1 MKPESA
7 TIKPEL
13 PLPEPIRGADPG
25 SFAQYTISER
35 LPKIARQV
43 ITDRSWSPESV
54 QSLTTL
60 VDEMPDGLLS
70 PLLDNG
76 APDSAEWERFL
87 HPHLD
92 QTWLQAPWFVA
103 EIYFF
108 RRVIAS
114 TGYLRPGPG
123 SGVDPYTTLKIEGLK
138 PVIGA
143 LRTLYAHTN
152 RLLPKFPPSPHQIQ
166 ETLAFMLRK
175 NTWGNQAD
183 LSLWPAND
191 GDSPA
196 RPGDDLLTEN
206 LLVDHAVPIS
216 RYLIKNTQRSQRVD
230 FVLDNGGLEL
240 AYDLALADFLLRHE
254 IARVIHLHTKPFPT
268 YVSDATSGDVLSML
282 DYLEKAPDQQVRDLA
297 QRLNQNLQNSNLILK
312 DDFYWTFPLSG
323 WEMPSALKNELQK
336 SDLIFSKG
344 DANYRRWMG
353 DRHWSFTTPL
363 EDILTYLPA
372 PLALMRV
379 FKSNCLIGIK
389 PGQAEAV
396 GGKDP
401 DWLYDGK
408 WGVIQ
413 FYSN

>member
-1 MKPESA
+1 MPPESS
-7 TIKPEL
+7 TIKPKL
-13 PLPEPIRGADPG
+13 PLPDPIRGADPD

-43 ITDRSWSPESV
+43 ITDRLWSPEAV
-54 QSLTTL
+54 GSLTTL
-60 VDEMPDGLLS
+60 VDEMPDGLVS

-92 QTWLQAPWFVA
+92 QTWLQAPWFMA

-123 SGVDPYTTLKIEGLK
+123 SGVDPYAPLKVEGLK
-138 PVIGA
+138 PVLGA
-143 LRTLYAHTN
+143 LRTLYAHTD

-183 LSLWPAND
+183 LSLWPAD
-191 GDSPA
+191 DSDSPA

-206 LLVDHAVPIS
+206 LLVDHAEPIS
-216 RYLIKNTQRSQRVD
+216 RYLIKNAERSQRVD

-240 AYDLALADFLLRHE
+240 AYDLALADFLLRYE
-254 IARVIHLHTKPFPT
+254 IARVVHLHTKPFPT
-268 YVSDATSGDVLSML
+268 YVSDATTGDVLSML
-282 DYLEKAPDQQVRDLA
+282 DYLGKAPDQPIRNLA
-297 QRLNQNLQNSNLILK
+297 QRLFRNIQNGNLILK

-323 WEMPSALKNELQK
+323 WELPSALKNELQK
-336 SDLIFSKG
+336 SDLIVSKG

-363 EDILTYLPA
+363 EGVLSYLPA

-379 FKSNCLIGIK
+379 LKSNCLIGIK
-389 PGQAEAV
+389 PGQAESV

-413 FYSN
+413 FYSK

>member
-1 MKPESA
+1 MPPESS
-7 TIKPEL
+7 TIKPNL
-13 PLPEPIRGADPG
+13 PLPEPIRGADPD

-35 LPKIARQV
+35 LPNIARQV
-43 ITDRSWSPESV
+43 ITNGSWSPDSV

-92 QTWLQAPWFVA
+92 QTWLQAPWFMA

-114 TGYLRPGPG
+114 TGYLQPGPG
-123 SGVDPYTTLKIEGLK
+123 SGIDPYAPLKVEGLK
-138 PVIGA
+138 PVLGA
-143 LRTLYAHTN
+143 LRTLYAHPN
-152 RLLPKFPPSPHQIQ
+152 WLLPKFQPSPHQLQ

-183 LSLWPAND
+183 LSLWPADD
-191 GDSPA
+191 GDSPV

-206 LLVDHAVPIS
+206 LLVDHAAPIS
-216 RYLIKNTQRSQRVD
+216 RYLIKNAKRSQRVD

-240 AYDLALADFLLRHE
+240 AYDLALADFLLQYE
-254 IARVIHLHTKPFPT
+254 IARVVHLHTKPFPT
-268 YVSDATSGDVLSML
+268 YVSDATTGDVLSML
-282 DYLEKAPDQQVRDLA
+282 DYLEKAPDKQVRDLA
-297 QRLNQNLQNSNLILK
+297 YRLFRNIQNGSLILK
-312 DDFYWTFPLSG
+312 DNFYWTFPLSG

-336 SDLIFSKG
+336 SDLIVSKG

-353 DRHWSFTTPL
+353 DRFWPFTTPL

>member
-1 MKPESA
+1 MPPESS
-7 TIKPEL
+7 TIKPKL
-13 PLPEPIRGADPG
+13 PLPDPIRGADPD
-25 SFAQYTISER
+25 SFAQYTFTER
-35 LPKIARQV
+35 LPNIARQV
-43 ITDRSWSPESV
+43 TTDGSWSSEAV

-60 VDEMPDGLLS
+60 VDVMPEGLLS

-87 HPHLD
+87 RPHLD

-103 EIYFF
+103 EMYFF

-123 SGVDPYTTLKIEGLK
+123 SGVDPYAPLKTEGLK
-138 PVIGA
+138 PVLGA
-143 LRTLYAHTN
+143 LRTLYAHTD

-183 LSLWPAND
+183 LSLWPADD

-206 LLVDHAVPIS
+206 LLVDHAAHIS
-216 RYLIKNTQRSQRVD
+216 RYLIKNAKRSQRVD

-240 AYDLALADFLLRHE
+240 AYDLALADFLLRYE
-254 IARVIHLHTKPFPT
+254 IARVVHLHTKPFPT
-268 YVSDATSGDVLSML
+268 YVSDATTGDVLSML
-282 DYLEKAPDQQVRDLA
+282 DYLKKAHDQQARDLA
-297 QRLNQNLQNSNLILK
+297 QRLFCNIQNGSLILK

-336 SDLIFSKG
+336 SDLIVSKG

-353 DRHWSFTTPL
+353 DRHWPFTTPL
-363 EDILTYLPA
+363 EDILNYIPA

-379 FKSNCLIGIK
+379 FKSNCLTGIK
-389 PGQAEAV
+389 PGQVEVV